1 MFRHLLVLA
10 NEIHKGLLH
19 VWRYKVNLL
28 AQLAMFSF
36 LFVGIGFLMGRGRMD
51 LAALPSMLVGFVV
64 WYYAFMAI
72 LSMSAS
78 LATEAQTG
86 TLEQAY
92 ISQAPPEWIFVGR
105 ALSTFVST
113 SLMGAVMVGALVL
126 VFGLRLPVSLAALPV
141 FVMTLAGVFGFGFM
155 IGGATLAFKRVDAV
169 GNLVQNM
176 LLFMNGTLLPVDQF
190 PGWMAAVA
198 NTLPTTLGISALRA
212 VTIERRPLSPLWH
225 DGTLGTLALHSA
237 AYLAAGWLIFRWCER
252 YARRRGTLGH
262 Y

>member
-1 MFRHLLVLA
+1 MYALVLA

-19 VWRYKVNLL
+19 MWRYKVNLL
-28 AQLAMFSF
+28 AQVAMFSL
-36 LFVGIGFLMGRGRMD
+36 LFVGIAFLVGGGRMD
-51 LAALPSMLVGFVV
+51 VVALPSMIVGFIV

-92 ISQAPPEWIFVGR
+92 ISPAPPEWIFVGR
-105 ALSTFVST
+105 ALATFVST
-113 SLMGAVMVGALVL
+113 SLMAAVMIGVALL
-126 VFGLRLPVSLAALPV
+126 SGLRFPWSASALPV
-141 FVMTLAGVFGFGFM
+141 FLMTLAGVFGFGFM

-176 LLFMNGTLLPVDQF
+176 LLFMNGTLLPVEQF
-190 PGWMAAVA
+190 PGWMTAVS

-212 VTIERRPLSPLWH
+212 VTIEQQRLPSLWH
-225 DGTLGTLALHSA
+225 DGTLSTLALHST
-237 AYLAAGWLIFRWCER
+237 AYLVAGWLIFKWCER
-252 YARRRGTLGH
+252 HARWQGTLGH